1 VPATDGG
8 WIRAALR
15 GWVGP
20 LAMID
25 LRPVLF
31 VVGTLICA
39 LGVAMLLPAIVNWL
53 AGVPPPEPFSI
64 AALLAI
70 CIGGLFVL
78 ANRGTLGA
86 MNLRQAYVLTFL
98 AWLSVPAVGALP
110 LVLSELDL
118 SYTDAFFETMS
129 GVTTTGSTVLV
140 GLDAMPHSILLWRAL
155 MQWLG
160 GIGIVVMAIAILPW
174 LRTGGMQLFHAE
186 SSDRSDK
193 PMPRLAAVTT
203 ALCLAY
209 VVLTLVCS
217 VAYATTGMT
226 QFDAITHA
234 MTTLSTGGYS
244 TRDAS
249 FGGFSPGAQWVGV
262 VFMIAGALPF
272 VLYLRAVRGDWSI
285 LRDRQMRI
293 MMLLLLISVI
303 ALTLWLYEHGGWM
316 LDEALRHAAFNV
328 VSIMTTT
335 GYASDDYAGWGP
347 LAEVMFFYLMFV
359 GGCTGSTSGAI
370 KIFRFRVLLIVL
382 HEHLRR
388 RFMPHLIAHRTYDG
402 KPLSTDVV
410 DGVMAFLAVYF
421 LAVALAALTLGAFG
435 LDFITALSG
444 AVQAIGNIGPGLG
457 ETIGPAGNF
466 SSLPDGAKWV
476 LALTMLL
483 GRLELFTVLVL
494 LTPRFWR
501 G

>member
-1 VPATDGG
+1 
-8 WIRAALR
+8 
-15 GWVGP
+15 
-20 LAMID
+20 MID

-31 VVGTLICA
+31 VVGMLICA

-53 AGVPPPEPFSI
+53 AGTPPPEPFSI
-64 AALLAI
+64 AAMLSIGL
-70 CIGGLFVL
+70 GGLFVL
-78 ANRGTLGA
+78 ANRGTIGSLT
-86 MNLRQAYVLTFL
+86 LRQAYVLTFL
-98 AWLSVPAVGALP
+98 AWLSVPTVGAVP
-110 LVLSELDL
+110 LVFSELDL

-129 GVTTTGSTVLV
+129 GVTTTGSTVLT

-160 GIGIVVMAIAILPW
+160 GVGIVVMAIAILPW

-186 SSDRSDK
+186 SSDRSEK

-209 VVLTLVCS
+209 VVLTLVCAF
-217 VAYATTGMT
+217 AYAATGLT

-249 FGGFSPGAQWVGV
+249 FGGFAPGAQWVAV

-285 LRDRQMRI
+285 LRDRQAR
-293 MMLLLLISVI
+293 MMILLLLIGVI
-303 ALTLWLYEHGGWM
+303 VLTLWLNLYGGRA

-328 VSIMTTT
+328 ASIMTTT
-335 GYASDDYAGWGP
+335 GYASDDYGGWGP
-347 LAEVMFFYLMFV
+347 LAQVVFLYLMFV

-370 KIFRFRVLLIVL
+370 KVFRFRVLLIVL
-382 HEHLRR
+382 QEHLQR
-388 RFMPHLIAHRTYDG
+388 RFMPHLIGQRTYDG
-402 KPLSTDVV
+402 KPLSADVV
-410 DGVMAFLAVYF
+410 EGVMAFLAVYF
-421 LAVALAALTLGAFG
+421 LAVALAALALGAFG

-457 ETIGPAGNF
+457 EVIGPAGNY
-466 SSLPDGAKWV
+466 SSLPDGTKWI
-476 LALTMLL
+476 LALAMLL

>member
-1 VPATDGG
+1 
-8 WIRAALR
+8 
-15 GWVGP
+15 
-20 LAMID
+20 MID

-31 VVGTLICA
+31 VVGMLICA

-53 AGVPPPEPFSI
+53 AGTPPPEPFSI
-64 AALLAI
+64 AAMLSIGL
-70 CIGGLFVL
+70 GGLFVL
-78 ANRGTLGA
+78 ANRGTIGSLT
-86 MNLRQAYVLTFL
+86 LRQAYVLTFL

-110 LVLSELDL
+110 LVFSALDL

-129 GVTTTGSTVLV
+129 GITTTGSTVLV
-140 GLDAMPHSILLWRAL
+140 GLDTMPHSILLWRAL

-209 VVLTLVCS
+209 VVLTLVCAF
-217 VAYATTGMT
+217 AYAASGMT

-249 FGGFSPGAQWVGV
+249 FGGFSPAAQWVGV
-262 VFMIAGALPF
+262 LFMVAGALPF
-272 VLYLRAVRGDWSI
+272 LLYVRAVRGDWSI
-285 LRDRQMRI
+285 LRDRQARVMI
-293 MMLLLLISVI
+293 LLLLISVI
-303 ALTLWLYEHGGWM
+303 VLTLWLDLYGGRA

-328 VSIMTTT
+328 ASIMTTT
-335 GYASDDYAGWGP
+335 GYASDDYGGWGP
-347 LAEVMFFYLMFV
+347 LAQVMFFYLMFV

-382 HEHLRR
+382 RDHLQR
-388 RFMPHLIAHRTYDG
+388 RFMPHLIGQRTYDG
-402 KPLSTDVV
+402 KPLSADVV

-421 LAVALAALTLGAFG
+421 LAVALAALALGAFG

-466 SSLPDGAKWV
+466 SSLPDGAKWI
-476 LALTMLL
+476 LALAMLL